1 MGYYLMEENCKS
13 SYVLNNDKIIFEDIK
28 IDHDGY
34 DQYGPE
40 SNLYDYLIILQ
51 RNNKILYEIFH
62 REYWFH
68 GEDDQEYYPFCSQI
82 PFENNVVKIL
92 NEYEKIPSEDIAELE
107 NIVSQLDM
115 VEYLRSR
122 KTIFEWWEDKKII
135 NILKNKT
142 SINYDNFLSY

>member
-1 MGYYLMEENCKS
+1 M
-13 SYVLNNDKIIFEDIK
+13 
-28 IDHDGY
+28 
-34 DQYGPE
+34 
-40 SNLYDYLIILQ
+40 YDYLIILQ

-68 GEDDQEYYPFCSQI
+68 GEDDQEYYPFGSQI
-82 PFENNVVKIL
+82 PFENNIIKIL
-92 NEYEKIPSEDIAELE
+92 NKYEKIPLEDIAELG
-107 NIVSQLDM
+107 NIGSQPDM